1 VAAAAE
7 DVRGV
12 QRQGPASPKYQT
24 MPPKFTII
32 YILCLTS
39 FHTHENFLEHLLTR
53 VNLNVFKFEFEHF
66 YLDTCEL
73 EHFYLDM
80 CELEHF
86 WYIRSLPTLTENQI
100 QIFEINIVSSIVIFV
115 DRFGFGFLVQ

>member
-1 VAAAAE
+1 MPGQFRVKKLWLAKCTCLNVDTLDA
-7 DVRGV
+7 DVF
-12 QRQGPASPKYQT
+12 Y
-24 MPPKFTII
+24 
-32 YILCLTS
+32 
-39 FHTHENFLEHLLTR
+39 LEHLLTR

-115 DRFGFGFLVQ
+115 DLG

>member
-1 VAAAAE
+1 
-7 DVRGV
+7 
-12 QRQGPASPKYQT
+12 
-24 MPPKFTII
+24 M
-32 YILCLTS
+32 
-39 FHTHENFLEHLLTR
+39 TR

-115 DRFGFGFLVQ
+115 DLG

>member
-1 VAAAAE
+1 
-7 DVRGV
+7 
-12 QRQGPASPKYQT
+12 
-24 MPPKFTII
+24 M
-32 YILCLTS
+32 
-39 FHTHENFLEHLLTR
+39 
-53 VNLNVFKFEFEHF
+53 NLNVFKFEFEHF

-100 QIFEINIVSSIVIFV
+100 QIFEINIVSSIVIFAYHGV
-115 DRFGFGFLVQ
+115 ANSAETDPSKNVMLT

>member
-1 VAAAAE
+1 
-7 DVRGV
+7 
-12 QRQGPASPKYQT
+12 
-24 MPPKFTII
+24 M
-32 YILCLTS
+32 
-39 FHTHENFLEHLLTR
+39 TR

-115 DRFGFGFLVQ
+115 DPGVANLLKPTLPKTTF